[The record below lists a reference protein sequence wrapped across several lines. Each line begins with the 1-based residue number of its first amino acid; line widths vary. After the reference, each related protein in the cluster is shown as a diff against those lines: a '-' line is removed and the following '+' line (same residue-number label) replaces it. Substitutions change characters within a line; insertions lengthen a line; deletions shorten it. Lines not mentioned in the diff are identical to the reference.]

1 MQDGGWFFI
10 VADSSLV
17 YVSRFGDSSKH
28 MKEREGGEKGMGGG
42 ARRETTQGS
51 LVG

>member
-10 VADSSLV
+10 VADSNLV

-28 MKEREGGEKGMGGG
+28 MEEGERGEKGKGG
-42 ARRETTQGS
+42 
-51 LVG
+51 